1 MDHELERSQVTV
13 RVPGKINLQLVVGP
27 QRPDGYHELL
37 TIYQAVSVHDR
48 VRVEA
53 ASQWSVTMGGLH
65 SGGVPADDSNLALRA
80 AKALAEQAPAL
91 IEGGDAAGIGPVAI
105 SIDKQIPVAAGMA
118 GGSADAAAAL
128 VACADLWDL
137 SLLRDDLESVAA
149 TIGAD
154 VPFLLHG
161 GTAVGSGRGDDIAPV
176 LSQGEAHWV
185 LWVSTE
191 EGLSAAAVYA
201 EFDRLA
207 GDQRPPMPEL
217 SPLLVSALRTMDPAQ
232 MGSELRNDLAPAAL
246 SLRPGLQDVLDAG
259 LELGAL
265 GGIISGSGPTVA
277 FLVASQA
284 DALDLSMGLAARGP
298 RGDIIRVTGPVPGA
312 HVIEDRGP
320 QGQGSRYGTGT
331 R

>member
-1 MDHELERSQVTV
+1 MGNATKRSQVTV

-27 QRPDGYHELL
+27 QRADGYHELL

-48 VRVEA
+48 VRVEP
-53 ASQWSVTMGGLH
+53 ASSWSVTMGGLH

-80 AKALAEQAPAL
+80 AKALAERAPGL
-91 IEGGDAAGIGPVAI
+91 IEDGDVSAVGPVAI

-128 VACADLWDL
+128 VACADLWNL
-137 SLLRDDLESVAA
+137 SLAREDLESVAA

-161 GTAVGSGRGDDIAPV
+161 GTAVGSGRGDEIAPV
-176 LSQGEAHWV
+176 LSQGEVHWV
-185 LWVSTE
+185 LWVSPQ

-207 GDQRPPMPEL
+207 GEQTPPAPEL
-217 SPLLVSALRTMDPAQ
+217 SPSLVSALRTMDPVQ
-232 MGSELRNDLAPAAL
+232 MGADLRNDLAPAAL

-265 GGIISGSGPTVA
+265 GAIISGSGPTVA
-277 FLVASQA
+277 FLVASAA

-298 RGDIIRVTGPVPGA
+298 SGDILRVTGPVPGA
-312 HVIEDRGP
+312 HVIDDRGQ
-320 QGQGSRYGTGT
+320 QGPGVRPRTGT

>member
-1 MDHELERSQVTV
+1 MSDEAARSQVTV

-27 QRPDGYHELL
+27 QREDGYHELL

-48 VRVEA
+48 VRVEP
-53 ASQWSVTMGGLH
+53 SSTWSVTVGGLH
-65 SGGVPADDSNLALRA
+65 SDGVPADESNLALRA
-80 AKALAEQAPAL
+80 AKALADQASKL
-91 IEGGDAAGIGPVAI
+91 IDEGGTSAIGPVAI

-137 SLLRDDLESVAA
+137 SLLREDLETVAA

-185 LWVSTE
+185 LWVSTQ
-191 EGLSAAAVYA
+191 EGLSAAEVYA

-207 GDQRPPMPEL
+207 GDQAPPAPEL
-217 SPLLVSALRTMDPAQ
+217 SPSLVSALRTMDPAQ
-232 MGSELRNDLAPAAL
+232 MGKELRNDLAQAAI
-246 SLRPGLQDVLDAG
+246 SLRPSLQGVLDAG

-265 GGIISGSGPTVA
+265 GAIISGSGPTVA

-284 DALDLSMGLAARGP
+284 DGLDLSMGLAARGP
-298 RGDIIRVTGPVPGA
+298 SGDIIRVTGPVPGA

-320 QGQGSRYGTGT
+320 QGHGPRT
-331 R
+331 RSGAR